1 MESMDSTFDRRAQSY
16 RPTMVQEFLHLSALN
31 SFAVVQPILD
41 SLVNNVAFL
50 RYYDYSPAAV
60 LLAVVLLTLGIP
72 ASFLSLRAVLH
83 RLGYPKF
90 ADAIRTILM
99 VVLMLLALLYAARW
113 ASATLWRALYSLSE
127 DVFFCP
133 RFSPLAGWQD
143 FTFGQR
149 SFDNCSLQVL
159 LASFCFLQCFF

>member
-1 MESMDSTFDRRAQSY
+1 MESMESTSDRRAQNY
-16 RPTMVQEFLHLSALN
+16 RPTMVQEFVHLSALN

-72 ASFLSLRAVLH
+72 AAFLSLRVVLH

-90 ADAIRTILM
+90 ADVIRTILM
-99 VVLMLLALLYAARW
+99 FVLMLLALLYAARW
-113 ASATLWRALYSLSE
+113 ASVLSSWSALKVVTPRPSVISLLTLWGSA
-127 DVFFCP
+127 CI
-133 RFSPLAGWQD
+133 A
-143 FTFGQR
+143 
-149 SFDNCSLQVL
+149 
-159 LASFCFLQCFF
+159 